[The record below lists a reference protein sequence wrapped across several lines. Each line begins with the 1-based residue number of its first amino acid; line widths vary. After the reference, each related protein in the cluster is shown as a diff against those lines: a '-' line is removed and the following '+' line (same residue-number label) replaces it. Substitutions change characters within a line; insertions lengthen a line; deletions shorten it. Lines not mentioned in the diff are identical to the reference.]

1 MPPNRTAGTCPY
13 GVAGDAQWFH
23 QGVALATF
31 RGKWMVL
38 CFYSLGS
45 TLVCLIELRGFNGCT
60 REFTELKAAVVGISV
75 DSVYTHLAWVEH
87 GLGELHFPLLSDIT
101 MQISRD
107 YGVFLEDAGISP
119 RATVLIDQRGW
130 CGVRWSTILPLAVAP
145 MKYSGYCGL
154 SRRMSRHSATTG
166 SPVSPCLVVNRVCGG
181 MRYHRIPLPAAS
193 LPQR

>member
-60 REFTELKAAVVGISV
+60 REFTELKAAVFGISV

-119 RATVLIDQRGW
+119 RATVLIDQRGMVRSSMVNDLTVG
-130 CGVRWSTILPLAVAP
+130 CGADEILWLLRAFQTDEQTLCNNWEPGQSML
-145 MKYSGYCGL
+145 G
-154 SRRMSRHSATTG
+154 R
-166 SPVSPCLVVNRVCGG
+166 
-181 MRYHRIPLPAAS
+181 
-193 LPQR
+193 